1 MKDKDKTKETPVKKP
16 AEINEEEI
24 KTSPSVEERL
34 EEFQKEL
41 ENVKDKYLR
50 SLAEME
56 NFKKR
61 NTEEIKRERKYASQ
75 PIVDKLIDQLEVFEQ
90 ALNVKTDDSN
100 FKNFLYGFRMIKDM
114 LFNVLLEEGVSK
126 IDIITGNSFDPNTMH
141 AIEIQFDAEQP
152 ENSVLKVVKNGYMY
166 KDRLLRPATVVIN
179 QKPENQIDNEKL
191 DANVA

>member
-1 MKDKDKTKETPVKKP
+1 
-16 AEINEEEI
+16 
-24 KTSPSVEERL
+24 
-34 EEFQKEL
+34 
-41 ENVKDKYLR
+41 
-50 SLAEME
+50 
-56 NFKKR
+56 
-61 NTEEIKRERKYASQ
+61 
-75 PIVDKLIDQLEVFEQ
+75 
-90 ALNVKTDDSN
+90 
-100 FKNFLYGFRMIKDM
+100 MIKDM